1 MKIVEII
8 TSHKPSIFRP
18 QVAIPLDD
26 YNAVKPILQRQQ
38 QARLPKPQPLTPD
51 QLDQRLAAARQEK
64 MRKLAIALQN
74 RKIWAQGELVTPQD
88 KADAARIGEPE
99 IPEIS
104 MDDWLKL
111 DGDINWQ
118 AFEEELN
125 SKIINSNSPQRN

>member
-8 TSHKPSIFRP
+8 PSNKPSIFKP
-18 QVAIPLDD
+18 QIAIPLDD

-51 QLDQRLAAARQEK
+51 QLDQRLTAAHEEK

-74 RKIWAQGELVTPQD
+74 RKIWAQGELVTPKD

-111 DGDINWQ
+111 DGDINWM
-118 AFEEELN
+118 AF
-125 SKIINSNSPQRN
+125 SPVKFIKAPAVLAKTNE

>member
-1 MKIVEII
+1 MLII
-8 TSHKPSIFRP
+8 EVIPTNKPSIFRP

-26 YNAVKPILQRQQ
+26 YNAVKPILQGQK
-38 QARLPKPQPLTPD
+38 QARLPKPQPLSRD

-64 MRKLAIALQN
+64 MRKWAIALQN

-104 MDDWLKL
+104 MDDWLTS
-111 DGDINWQ
+111 DGDINWK
-118 AFEEELN
+118 AFHKK
-125 SKIINSNSPQRN
+125 SSPIR

>member
-8 TSHKPSIFRP
+8 TSHKPSIYRP
-18 QVAIPLDD
+18 QVAIPIDD
-26 YNAVKPILQRQQ
+26 YNLVKPILQRQK

-74 RKIWAQGELVTPQD
+74 RKIWAQSELVTPQD

-104 MDDWLKL
+104 MDDWLDL
-111 DGDINWQ
+111 EGNINWLQ
-118 AFEEELN
+118 FALTN
-125 SKIINSNSPQRN
+125 SSQYYESKN

>member
-1 MKIVEII
+1 MLVREVVNNNEP
-8 TSHKPSIFRP
+8 SLSKPS
-18 QVAIPLDD
+18 VMLPLDQ
-26 YNAVKPILQRQQ
+26 YRQLAPLLQKQRDANQ
-38 QARLPKPQPLTPD
+38 PNPQPLTRD

-88 KADAARIGEPE
+88 KADALRIGEPE

-111 DGDINWQ
+111 DGDINWRI
-118 AFEEELN
+118 FD
-125 SKIINSNSPQRN
+125 